1 MAQIKYK
8 DYEIEV
14 WVELYEPDFPY
25 DPDYADVFDTVSEAR
40 HYQKVWPGTK
50 DKQIRWCAAEII
62 NKDGDVNPAV
72 AGATKSE
79 ALNKLKRI
87 LYPPKKR
94 EKQLN

>member
-1 MAQIKYK
+1 MARIKYR

-14 WVELYEPDFPY
+14 WVELYDPDFPNEVRE
-25 DPDYADVFDTVSEAR
+25 DAFDTVSEAR
-40 HYQKVWPGTK
+40 HYQKMCPDTK

-72 AGATKSE
+72 SGTTKSE

-94 EKQLN
+94 NNN